1 MNQHKQ
7 FERWAVAILRWSL
20 GHRAL
25 VLLLAALMLGP
36 LIAHGV
42 HHIRQVDN
50 SLPVWFE
57 EDDPSY
63 RYYDQFKEEFGSDEF
78 LAIAFGADDVF
89 SPRAVL
95 LQQQI
100 VDGVEQV
107 RGIEEVRSLLT
118 TSHIEGDDDS
128 LIIDPLIPREGKL
141 SDEERARARAMALA
155 DPSFIGQFLSADG
168 KSVAVLARIEDTE
181 DIAVKARITEDVKDV
196 LRTMQSR
203 FPEFKVYLS
212 GAPALDYEFDALSRE
227 DQDTFF
233 PLVFVTT
240 TLMLFLIFGRPSH
253 ALIPTFLQFAVLLS
267 AMGIFYVFNDYAN
280 MAVGMIVPILVAVS
294 IGDSVHILA
303 RFNALGES
311 ITDRRERL
319 LATIADEAR
328 PCLFTSLTTT
338 AGFFSF
344 VTSDVEPMRQLG
356 IFSGIGCML
365 AYVVTLILI
374 PVILSFMGDRPRR
387 LTIRMKRPRAD
398 EEEKD
403 GPLQSFLARTA
414 QLTTDHPWQILWA
427 SLSIVGAC
435 LIGAVF
441 LRVESSMLEF
451 IPASHPVRQ
460 GLTFIQDNLTGLAP
474 LEVIVQTEEDGGK
487 DPELLRK
494 IDAVQAKMEALPVVS
509 NSLSTADYLKLI
521 NQELHAGDSA
531 EHRVPDTREEVAQY
545 LLLAE
550 MSGDEEI
557 EKYVNYEYSRLRI
570 TTMAMSGKSANYKS
584 VVSRMKD
591 ALEKWLP
598 DYRTHITGIIDLY
611 GRFDHLLMTSQAK
624 SFGGAFAVIFLF
636 MWILAGNFRLALLA
650 MVPNG
655 LPIAMTAGIMGY
667 ANISLDPGTVFVAGI
682 AMGIVV
688 DDTVHYLSCFRR
700 ELEFHGDYTK
710 ALHAAHRHVG
720 PAIVFTSTILTI
732 GFLVLLAGNFSP
744 VRNFGL
750 LTSLTMAFAVVA
762 DLFLLPAL
770 LVLMRPL
777 PLPARAEEGEA
788 AVMETAGV

>member
-1 MNQHKQ
+1 MNQHKLL
-7 FERWAVAILRWSL
+7 ERWAVSLLRWCL
-20 GHRAL
+20 DHRAA
-25 VLLLAALMLGP
+25 VLLLTASLLGP
-36 LIAHGV
+36 LIVHGV
-42 HHIRQVDN
+42 RHIRQVDN

-57 EDDPSY
+57 ADDPNY
-63 RYYDQFKEEFGSDEF
+63 RYYDQFKDEFGSDEF
-78 LAIAFGADDVF
+78 LAIAFGAEDVF
-89 SPRAVL
+89 SPRSIL

-100 VDGVEQV
+100 VDAVEQV

-118 TSHIEGDDDS
+118 TSHIEGDADS
-128 LIIDPLIPREGKL
+128 LIIDPLIPRQGRL
-141 SDEERARARAMALA
+141 SDEERESARAMALS

-181 DIAVKARITEDVKDV
+181 DIAVKERITEDVKDV

-203 FPEFKVYLS
+203 FPEFHVYLS
-212 GAPALDYEFDALSRE
+212 GAPAIDYEFDALSRK

-233 PLVFVTT
+233 PLVFITT
-240 TLMLFLIFGRPSH
+240 TLMLFVLFGRPSH

-267 AMGIFYVFNDYAN
+267 AMGLFYVFNDYAN

-294 IGDSVHILA
+294 IGDSVHILS
-303 RFNALGES
+303 RFNALRGE
-311 ITDRRERL
+311 IPDRRERL
-319 LATIADEAR
+319 LATVADEAR
-328 PCLFTSLTTT
+328 PCLFTSLTTA
-338 AGFFSF
+338 AGFLSF
-344 VTSDVEPMRQLG
+344 ATSDVEPMRQLG

-365 AYVVTLILI
+365 AYVVTLVMI
-374 PVILSFMGDRPRR
+374 PVMLSFMKDRARR
-387 LTIRMKRPRAD
+387 LTLRVKRPAPNA
-398 EEEKD
+398 EENG
-403 GPLQSFLARTA
+403 GPLQVFLARAA
-414 QLTTDHPWQILWA
+414 QLTTDRPWQILWA
-427 SLSIVGAC
+427 SLSVVGGC
-435 LIGAVF
+435 LLGAVF
-441 LRVESSMLEF
+441 LQVESSMLEF

-474 LEVIVQTEEDGGK
+474 LEVIIETEEDGGK
-487 DPELLRK
+487 DPALLEN
-494 IDAVQAKMEALPVVS
+494 IDAIQSEIESLPVVS
-509 NSLSTADYLKLI
+509 NSLSTVDYLKLI
-521 NQELHAGDSA
+521 NQELHAGKSTDY
-531 EHRVPDTREEVAQY
+531 RVPGTREEVAQY

-570 TTMAMSGKSANYKS
+570 TTMANSGKSANYKQ
-584 VVSRMKD
+584 VVGRMKD
-591 ALEKWLP
+591 ALARLLP
-598 DYRTHITGIIDLY
+598 DYKTHITGIIDLY

-624 SFGGAFAVIFLF
+624 SFGGAFAVIFVF
-636 MWILAGNFRLALLA
+636 MWLLAGNLRLALLA

-688 DDTVHYLSCFRR
+688 DDTVHYLSCFRK
-700 ELEFHGDYTK
+700 ELEETGDYTL

-720 PAIVFTSTILTI
+720 PAIIFTSTILTI

-770 LVLMRPL
+770 LMLARPL
-777 PLPARAEEGEA
+777 PVGDAAPVQEETC
-788 AVMETAGV
+788 VTT